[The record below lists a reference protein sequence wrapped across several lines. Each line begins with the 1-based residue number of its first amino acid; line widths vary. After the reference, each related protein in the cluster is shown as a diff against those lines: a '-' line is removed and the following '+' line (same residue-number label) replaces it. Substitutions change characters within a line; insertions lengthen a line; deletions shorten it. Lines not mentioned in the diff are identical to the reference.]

1 MKKNGARIIVE
12 PVIGFVE
19 RLFAF
24 LYINMKQT
32 KCNLIELVEAKQ
44 KILEHIKNYLR
55 NISLILYIELS
66 LLGLLG
72 YFLNLSNYS

>member
-1 MKKNGARIIVE
+1 MKKMKKNGAHTIVE

-32 KCNLIELVEAKQ
+32 KCNLIELVEAK
-44 KILEHIKNYLR
+44 
-55 NISLILYIELS
+55 
-66 LLGLLG
+66 
-72 YFLNLSNYS
+72 